1 MSVKSREKVL
11 GELLTAAGGNIPN
24 PLHFP
29 RLRVYQTGA
38 HRELAPFRGHTI
50 SRDEIIRNAEDMVIC
65 VRSSRPMEQY
75 IRKLSEKR
83 DLSGA
88 PLVCSMWDG
97 YLEGDAARESSVSFA
112 RFCKEEMGMRM
123 IRLHTSGHAD
133 KEAILQL
140 MEHVHADH
148 IVPVHTKV
156 PDAVRE
162 LYHAA
167 GTHG

>member
-38 HRELAPFRGHTI
+38 HRELEPFRGHTI
-50 SRDEIIRNAEDMVIC
+50 RRDEIIRNAGNMVIC

-75 IRKLSEKR
+75 ICKLSEKR

-88 PLVCSMWDG
+88 PLIYSMWDG
-97 YLEGDAARESSVSFA
+97 YLEGDAAGESSVSFA
-112 RFCKEEMGMRM
+112 RFCKEEMGMQM

-140 MEHVHADH
+140 MEHVHADY